1 MSFQGFQPSDFETF
15 QIDGLD
21 ERMEAIQQR
30 IQPKFKEIGE
40 YLTEELSMMLGKE
53 MYLHIAKHARRTKN
67 PPTDTWLGIADNKRG
82 YKKHPHFQVGLFDD
96 HVFLWLAYIYE
107 MPDKQEV
114 AASFLEKKDDLLHL
128 PSDYVISLDHTKKDA
143 FLIGE
148 TDEEKLT
155 DALTRF
161 RDVKKGE
168 FLIGKHIKKDDP
180 LLKDGDAF
188 LYEAKQVFETLVPF
202 YRQSVQQTS

>member
-1 MSFQGFQPSDFETF
+1 MSFQGFQSSDFDTF
-15 QIDGLD
+15 HIDGLD
-21 ERMEAIQQR
+21 ERMEAIQER
-30 IQPKFKEIGE
+30 IQPKFKEIGDF
-40 YLTEELSMMLGKE
+40 LTDELSMMLGKE

-114 AASFLEKKDDLLHL
+114 AKSFLENKEDILSL
-128 PSDYVISLDHTKKDA
+128 PDDYVISLDHTKKDA
-143 FLIGE
+143 FSINE
-148 TDEEKLT
+148 IAEDKLT
-155 DALTRF
+155 ESLTRF

-180 LLKDGDAF
+180 LLKDGEAF
-188 LYEAKQVFETLVPF
+188 LQEAKQTFETLVPF
-202 YRQSVQQTS
+202 YELSINQTS